1 MTEIEFQGIRL
12 SGGKLLIILPVLGT
26 IGGGLWAGFEFYKDY
41 MDMKEQ
47 IQEYVAPDLS
57 GFDKRLD
64 VFKQK
69 MVSVEDSVAKSTDY
83 TRDIKNDLKKDVA
96 RLERSV
102 DAAARRTKTT
112 ADAVRSSLD
121 TNEAK
126 MRTIVS
132 KAEDRFGTTR
142 GQLRNDMSSMETR
155 FDERREQLRSDMS
168 ALEARVKKQVDD
180 LEEAISD
187 KIRKALENPL
197 AKMK

>member
-1 MTEIEFQGIRL
+1 MADIEYQGIKL
-12 SGGKLLIILPVLGT
+12 SGGKLLVILPVLGT

-96 RLERSV
+96 RLEQSV
-102 DAAARRTKTT
+102 DAAERRTKTT

-121 TNEAK
+121 ANEAK
-126 MRTIVS
+126 MRTIVT
-132 KAEDRFGTTR
+132 KAEDRFDKTR
-142 GQLRNDMSSMETR
+142 EQLRNDMSSMEGR

-168 ALEARVKKQVDD
+168 TLEARVKKQVGD
-180 LEEAISD
+180 LEAATSD
-187 KIRKALENPL
+187 KIRKALINPL
-197 AKMK
+197 ANMK

>member
-1 MTEIEFQGIRL
+1 MADIEYQGIKL
-12 SGGKLLIILPVLGT
+12 SGGKLLVILPVLGT

-96 RLERSV
+96 RLEQSV
-102 DAAARRTKTT
+102 DAAERRTKIT

-121 TNEAK
+121 ANEAK
-126 MRTIVS
+126 MRTIVT
-132 KAEDRFGTTR
+132 KAEDRFDKTR
-142 GQLRNDMSSMETR
+142 EQLRNDMSSMEGR

-168 ALEARVKKQVDD
+168 TLEARVKKQVGD
-180 LEEAISD
+180 LEAATSD
-187 KIRKALENPL
+187 KIRKALVNPL
-197 AKMK
+197 ANMK

>member
-102 DAAARRTKTT
+102 DTAARRTKTT

>member
-1 MTEIEFQGIRL
+1 MAEVEYQGIKL
-12 SGGKLLIILPVLGT
+12 SGGKLLIILPLLGT

-47 IQEYVAPDLS
+47 IQKYVAPDLS

-69 MVSVEDSVAKSTDY
+69 MVSVEDSVTKSTDY
-83 TRDIKNDLKKDVA
+83 TRDIKNDLKKDVG

-102 DAAARRTKTT
+102 DAVQRRTKTT

-126 MRTIVS
+126 MRTIVT
-132 KAEDRFGTTR
+132 KAEDRFDTR
-142 GQLRNDMSSMETR
+142 REQIRKDMNSMEGR
-155 FDERREQLRSDMS
+155 FDERREQLRADMS
-168 ALEARVKKQVDD
+168 ALEARVKKQVGD
-180 LEEAISD
+180 LEAATND

-197 AKMK
+197 SKMK

>member
-69 MVSVEDSVAKSTDY
+69 MVSVEDSVTKSTDY

>member
-142 GQLRNDMSSMETR
+142 GQLRNDMSSMESR